1 MKEKPGISA
10 DLSLP
15 FPGRGESQRYD
26 SDPETPSKRHRNG
39 TPEHNIFQELHPLP
53 GACPFLQEN
62 LGGPL
67 DKRLTMCYTTRV
79 EFNDTRIAATL

>member
-39 TPEHNIFQELHPLP
+39 TPEHKGRKVPGICQELDRFWGESGVDH
-53 GACPFLQEN
+53 
-62 LGGPL
+62 
-67 DKRLTMCYTTRV
+67 LT
-79 EFNDTRIAATL
+79 NA